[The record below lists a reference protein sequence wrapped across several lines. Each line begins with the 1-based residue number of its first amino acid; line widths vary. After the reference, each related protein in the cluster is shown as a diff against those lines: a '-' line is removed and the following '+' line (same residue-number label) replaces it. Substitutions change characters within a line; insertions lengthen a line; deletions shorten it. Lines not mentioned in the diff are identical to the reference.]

1 MNYYVGIDIGGTKI
15 ATVVADKNFNI
26 LNKKRFLTAETKL
39 PLKSIERIVEN
50 IDIQLKE
57 MAITKEDILGIG
69 ISCGGPLN
77 SREGVILSPPN
88 LPGWDNVKIVEILK
102 NSFNTKIYL
111 QNDAN
116 ACALAE
122 WKLGAGKGFEN
133 LVFLTFG
140 TGMGAGLILNNRLY
154 CGKQDCAGE
163 VGHIN

>member
-69 ISCGGPLN
+69 ISCGGGME
-77 SREGVILSPPN
+77 SCRVIYNFFLLKKNIIFLYS
-88 LPGWDNVKIVEILK
+88 IVQEK
-102 NSFNTKIYL
+102 MQS
-111 QNDAN
+111 
-116 ACALAE
+116 
-122 WKLGAGKGFEN
+122 
-133 LVFLTFG
+133 
-140 TGMGAGLILNNRLY
+140 
-154 CGKQDCAGE
+154 
-163 VGHIN
+163 